1 VGLEGARAN
10 STGVLERER
19 DRVAAASRELADR
32 GLVLGSAGN
41 VSERAGELVAITP
54 TGAELAKVTAEQI
67 SVVDLGGSSVS
78 GPAPTSELQL
88 HLGVYERYDAGG
100 VVHTHAPVGTAL
112 SCLLEEVPALHYAMV
127 LFGGSVRVAPY
138 RTFGTP
144 ELAQVTLDALA
155 GRTAALMAN
164 HGTITYGSDLE
175 GAVERSLLLEWAC
188 ELYWRAASIGT
199 PKALDEAQL
208 MDVINAATARNY
220 GKLTEA
226 DQ

>member
-1 VGLEGARAN
+1 MGLEGASAN

-19 DRVAAASRELADR
+19 DRVAAASRMLADR

-54 TGAELAKVTAEQI
+54 TGAVLATVTAEQI
-67 SVVDLGGSSVS
+67 SVVDLAGSSIS

-88 HLGVYERYDAGG
+88 HLGVYARYDAGG

-112 SCLLEEVPALHYAMV
+112 SCVLDEVPALHYAMV

-138 RTFGTP
+138 RTFGTS
-144 ELAQVTLDALA
+144 ELAHVTLDALA
-155 GRTAALMAN
+155 DRSAALMAN
-164 HGTITYGSDLE
+164 HGTITYGSDLD

-199 PKALDEAQL
+199 PRALDEAQL
-208 MDVINAATARNY
+208 MEVVNVAAARSY
-220 GKLTEA
+220 GVLKEA
-226 DQ
+226 EE